1 MPNAVALNSI
11 IFNSA
16 RLIGPALGGIT
27 IAAIGVEGCFG
38 LNAVSFLAVIGGL
51 LLMRPEHFY
60 EVPSP
65 PRGKMLAQ
73 IAEGLRYAVRTPD
86 IALPLLLMAVIGT
99 FGYNFQIVLPLI
111 AQYVLHAN
119 SVGFGV
125 LTSAMAVGSLIA
137 ALGIAYS
144 GRVTQRT
151 LLTGAA
157 GFSALL
163 FCLSIS
169 HLWPMTLAVLVALGV
184 FSIVFTTTA
193 NSRLQIVAPP
203 HLRGRVMSL
212 YMLLFMGSTPIG
224 SLVIGTLAERQG
236 VRIAIAEAAVAC
248 MLGTLG
254 GLLYIRRQRTRPVAD
269 TEIRAVR
276 DRSATQPAG
285 D

>member
-1 MPNAVALNSI
+1 MCS
-11 IFNSA
+11 S
-16 RLIGPALGGIT
+16 
-27 IAAIGVEGCFG
+27 
-38 LNAVSFLAVIGGL
+38 
-51 LLMRPEHFY
+51 
-60 EVPSP
+60 
-65 PRGKMLAQ
+65 
-73 IAEGLRYAVRTPD
+73 
-86 IALPLLLMAVIGT
+86 
-99 FGYNFQIVLPLI
+99 LI

-157 GFSALL
+157 GFSVLL
-163 FCLSIS
+163 FCLSVS

-193 NSRLQIVAPP
+193 NSRLQIVTPP

-236 VRIAIAEAAVAC
+236 VRIAIAEVAIAC
-248 MLGTLG
+248 MLGTVG
-254 GLLYIRRQRTRPVAD
+254 GLLYIRRQRQQPVMGTEVRPARD
-269 TEIRAVR
+269 TTA
-276 DRSATQPAG
+276 AQPA